1 MDVIGEIMN
10 SEIKMSV
17 SSMTRTEDKK
27 GVYVLFTDGDKSAE
41 FVVPGCRVIS
51 NKGFSEGEI
60 QQLHDYVDNEQD
72 YIFSL
77 AKTVNPMRAFMGE

>member
-1 MDVIGEIMN
+1 MN

-17 SSMTRTEDKK
+17 SSMTRSDDKK

-41 FVVPGCRVIS
+41 FVVPGCKVIN
-51 NKGFSEGEI
+51 NKGFDEEELK
-60 QQLHDYVDNEQD
+60 QLRDYVDNEQD

-77 AKTVNPMRAFMGE
+77 AKTVNPMKAFMGD

>member
-1 MDVIGEIMN
+1 MN

-17 SSMTRTEDKK
+17 SSVTRSDDKK

-41 FVVPGCRVIS
+41 FVVPGCKAIN
-51 NKGFSEGEI
+51 NKGFDEEELK
-60 QQLHDYVDNEQD
+60 QLRDYVDNEQD

-77 AKTVNPMRAFMGE
+77 AKTVNPMKAFMGD

>member
-1 MDVIGEIMN
+1 MN

-17 SSMTRTEDKK
+17 SSMTRSDDKK

-41 FVVPGCRVIS
+41 FVVPGSKVIN
-51 NKGFSEGEI
+51 NKGFDEEELK
-60 QQLHDYVDNEQD
+60 QLRDYVDNEQD

-77 AKTVNPMRAFMGE
+77 AKTVNPMKAFMGD